1 MVLDDKIFIEN
12 ISWPINKNIIFKQWD
27 SVMAWQTLKTLAY
40 GVFEEEEKIIS
51 INTGKL
57 EEATLISLK

>member
-1 MVLDDKIFIEN
+1 
-12 ISWPINKNIIFKQWD
+12 
-27 SVMAWQTLKTLAY
+27 MAWQTLKTLAY